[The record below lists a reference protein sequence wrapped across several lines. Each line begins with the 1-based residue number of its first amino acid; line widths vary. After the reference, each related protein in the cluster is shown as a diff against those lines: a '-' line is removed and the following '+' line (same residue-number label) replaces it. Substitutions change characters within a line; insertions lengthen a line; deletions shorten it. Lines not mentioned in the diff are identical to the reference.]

1 MIFEEFKTITENF
14 AFVHEVEG
22 IFMTDKTNFY
32 FHAEYTLT
40 EGEEKGNPFFSELC
54 LVYNTNDGLFTV
66 FVKHHAGHATFSC
79 FLYMGETLVN
89 ALHQFR
95 TAYRLR
101 IVQ

>member
-14 AFVHEVEG
+14 AFVHEVVGVFRSDNE
-22 IFMTDKTNFY
+22 NCY

-40 EGEEKGNPFFSELC
+40 EGEEEGNPFFSEL
-54 LVYNTNDGLFTV
+54 LLSYNTNDNLFTV

-79 FLYMGETLVN
+79 LLYMGISLVK
-89 ALHQFR
+89 ALQHFR
-95 TAYRLR
+95 NAYRLR